1 MLIRT
6 CVSFCI
12 AALCVPAATQN
23 EILAKMDQSAGAF
36 NSMSANLRK
45 VQHTEVINDNSEE
58 SGTILLK
65 REKGARDL
73 TSLVNFTKPDNRT
86 IALRDKK
93 AEIYYPKMN
102 TVQEYNL
109 ARYSD
114 LVDQFML
121 VGFGTAGKELAA
133 NYDIKLV
140 GEENVAGKAAVKLE
154 LTPKTAARRQQL
166 KRFDLWVADGGAYP
180 VQQRFVQPSGDYTM
194 FTYSDVKLN
203 APVSDE
209 ALRLKLPKNVK
220 REHPQR

>member
-1 MLIRT
+1 
-6 CVSFCI
+6 
-12 AALCVPAATQN
+12 VPAATQN